1 MRGFWTV
8 ILLIISN
15 SFMTVAWYGHL
26 KYQNVSK
33 NAMLGLFG
41 IVLASWGIALF
52 EYFFQVP
59 ANRMGYRGTG
69 GPYTLVELKLI
80 QEVISI
86 SVFVIFTLLL
96 FRTETFKF
104 NHLMAF
110 ICILGAVY
118 FTFKA

>member
-1 MRGFWTV
+1 MRGFWTI

-33 NAMLGLFG
+33 NAMLGLLG
-41 IVLASWGIALF
+41 IVMASWGIALF

-96 FRTETFKF
+96 FRTETLKF